1 VFSWFFWASVNTTYR
16 LSRYPSESL
25 FRHLSTGSRPTRHRT
40 RVFWA
45 SVNTTYRLSRYPSEL
60 MFPHVSIGSCPFG
73 HVSTALRTFPP
84 LPGRLGPLRRRTQFW
99 PFFVDYSTRFSGVR
113 GDFASNHPNRCF
125 LTFPLVP
132 ACFHMLRHHSTP
144 FDRLTA
150 HLGRFATGPSFG
162 PFSPL
167 SRCFDMFPLVPAR
180 LDTFPHHSIPLR
192 RFPADLPRFATGP
205 SFGRFSWTI
214 AHGFRASRA
223 TSPLP
228 IQIDVSISSRPFP
241 HVSTGSEPTWPASPP
256 ELSFGRPSR
265 IIFRDLI
272 AGHPDHSV

>member
-1 VFSWFFWASVNTTYR
+1 MFPHLSTGSRPTRHRTRVFLGVREHDLPTFPVPIRIVVSTRFHLFPWPFGNVSTPFHTFEPVPASLATGLGLSGRPTTR
-16 LSRYPSESL
+16 LTDFPRTHPNRCFHTFPL
-25 FRHLSTGSRPTRHRT
+25 VAARFDMIPHLSTGSRPTRHRT

-45 SVNTTYRLSRYPSEL
+45 SVNTTYRLSRYPSES

-144 FDRLTA
+144 FHRLTA

-180 LDTFPHHSIPLR
+180 FHTFPP
-192 RFPADLPRFATGP
+192 
-205 SFGRFSWTI
+205 
-214 AHGFRASRA
+214 
-223 TSPLP
+223 
-228 IQIDVSISSRPFP
+228 V
-241 HVSTGSEPTWPASPP
+241 
-256 ELSFGRPSR
+256 PSR
-265 IIFRDLI
+265 LGPLHHR
-272 AGHPDHSV
+272 S